1 MLNSKQIQTTPN
13 NDEGNK
19 FTFKG
24 MLIYYIKI
32 ILKIISGC
40 NWRYK
45 CRENKYNKAFN
56 GRRIYSSSSNNRSR
70 LHLC

>member
-1 MLNSKQIQTTPN
+1 MINSKQIQTTPN

-45 CRENKYNKAFN
+45 CWKN
-56 GRRIYSSSSNNRSR
+56 
-70 LHLC
+70 